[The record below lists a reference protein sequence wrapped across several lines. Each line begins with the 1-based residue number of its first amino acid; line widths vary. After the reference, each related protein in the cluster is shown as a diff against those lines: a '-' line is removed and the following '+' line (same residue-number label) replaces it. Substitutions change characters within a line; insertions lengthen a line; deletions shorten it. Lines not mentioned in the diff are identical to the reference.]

1 LTLQAKIPDEDYIVP
16 IGKGIIRREGKDV
29 TIVGS
34 LLMMH
39 FSMMAAA
46 LLEKEGISCEVI
58 DPRTLWPLDI
68 ELIINSVKKTAVL

>member
-1 LTLQAKIPDEDYIVP
+1 
-16 IGKGIIRREGKDV
+16 
-29 TIVGS
+29 
-34 LLMMH
+34 MH

-68 ELIINSVKKTAVL
+68 ELIINSVKKTGRIAIV